1 MGARVYGVGAR
12 VYGAGARVYGVRARV
27 YGSLVII
34 VSAPVQRIGFWG
46 FFRLGLTLESG
57 FGACWDRGLGT
68 WTRA

>member
-1 MGARVYGVGAR
+1 MVKSWGWGGGGGGPCDYC
-12 VYGAGARVYGVRARV
+12 
-27 YGSLVII
+27 
-34 VSAPVQRIGFWG
+34 VSPSPKNWVFG